1 MVDRQ
6 IQTPA
11 EVEYAAAPVAVAG
24 VPHPAAVA
32 TLPPASSRAEQIK
45 TFLAV
50 IGIFALLFHG
60 IRLIGGAVG

>member
-1 MVDRQ
+1 M
-6 IQTPA
+6 
-11 EVEYAAAPVAVAG
+11 
-24 VPHPAAVA
+24 PHPAAVA

-45 TFLAV
+45 TILAV